1 MLLTR
6 GRTQAKTPGA
16 SGGAPRRV
24 DKDRP
29 FRVTLPGGDHRRHQ
43 LPLHRLDWAVLLAE
57 GALRVI
63 RGLMEEMAARAEEA
77 PAATARAPAQVAVES
92 MML

>member
-1 MLLTR
+1 M
-6 GRTQAKTPGA
+6 
-16 SGGAPRRV
+16 

-63 RGLMEEMAARAEEA
+63 RGLMEETAARVEEA
-77 PAATARAPAQVAVES
+77 PAATARAPAKEEVVS
-92 MML
+92 MMLWPC

>member
-1 MLLTR
+1 M
-6 GRTQAKTPGA
+6 
-16 SGGAPRRV
+16 

-63 RGLMEEMAARAEEA
+63 RGLMEETAARAEEA
-77 PAATARAPAQVAVES
+77 QAATARAPAPVAVES
-92 MML
+92 MMP